1 MEGVIIANQQPNP
14 KICFGAKKKPPGS
27 LYHLSHGQR
36 EPGGSHSLVPE
47 DKIQPVPD
55 GSVVDSRL

>member
-1 MEGVIIANQQPNP
+1 M
-14 KICFGAKKKPPGS
+14 KDKKPPGS

-47 DKIQPVPD
+47 DKFNPSPTEA
-55 GSVVDSRL
+55 SWTPHS